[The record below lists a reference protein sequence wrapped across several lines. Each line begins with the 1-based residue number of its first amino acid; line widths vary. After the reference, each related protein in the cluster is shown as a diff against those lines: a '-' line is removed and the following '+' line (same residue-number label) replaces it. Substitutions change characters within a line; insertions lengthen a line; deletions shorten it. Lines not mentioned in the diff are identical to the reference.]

1 MASPLNCLTFFEGTA
16 GARNAKAWNS
26 EATKATQNRIQEDIG
41 MKRIIVAAVCEL
53 LVAVFV
59 MTPFQPT
66 AAEQPAAKPIE
77 PKADEQQPSFWMRK
91 KLDYSQNILAG
102 IATAD
107 FDKIVE
113 NAEAMRALGKIE
125 GFIRGR
131 TPGYRTQLQIFEE
144 SNKEILYQATR
155 DNVEGAALAF
165 TQLTISCVNC
175 HKQLREHSK
184 K

>member
-1 MASPLNCLTFFEGTA
+1 
-16 GARNAKAWNS
+16 
-26 EATKATQNRIQEDIG
+26 
-41 MKRIIVAAVCEL
+41 VVCEL
-53 LVAVFV
+53 IVVLAF
-59 MTPFQPT
+59 MTPFQLT
-66 AAEQPAAKPIE
+66 AAEQPPAKPIE

-113 NAEAMRALGKIE
+113 NAEAMQALSKIE
-125 GFIRGR
+125 GFVRGR
-131 TPGYRTQLQIFEE
+131 TPGYRTQLQIFED
-144 SNKEILYQATR
+144 SNQEILYQAKR

-175 HKQLREHSK
+175 HKQLREQSK